1 MKQVKTH
8 CGFSPFNYCNQM
20 TIISFLKNV
29 GDFSSDVV
37 AQRNLMPCSCVEWK
51 FLVCSL
57 HNPPSPCFS
66 YALHDS
72 KARAKCAEVGLY
84 QLLGGKGKMNIFIWL
99 CTNKCL
105 PQKIITT
112 MTSIILSL
120 YEIVPRNDS

>member
-57 HNPPSPCFS
+57 HNPPSPC
-66 YALHDS
+66 
-72 KARAKCAEVGLY
+72 Y
-84 QLLGGKGKMNIFIWL
+84 QDVVFLDTPTPLFVTTWFIY
-99 CTNKCL
+99 K
-105 PQKIITT
+105 
-112 MTSIILSL
+112 
-120 YEIVPRNDS
+120 